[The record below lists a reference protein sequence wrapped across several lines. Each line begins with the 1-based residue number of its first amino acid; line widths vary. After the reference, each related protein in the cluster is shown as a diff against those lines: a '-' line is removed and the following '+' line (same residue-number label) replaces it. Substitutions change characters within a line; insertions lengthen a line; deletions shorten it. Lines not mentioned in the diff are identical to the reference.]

1 MSVCYVSVCRW
12 QVKRGTISSSCPNVL
27 FIIASVWIAL
37 MVSLVPLSL
46 SLSTSPSL
54 AWPLPRLW
62 RIFAFVPSFA
72 AIALISFCAFPSF
85 CNTFFSFLFFAQV
98 HYVCG
103 SPPDVENMQA
113 DSRRDP
119 CSHYAIRTHIPLA
132 IIDFIPMVCARSLP
146 ISLMQ
151 FLDLTVAVCNEW
163 TRDVYRMV
171 CTLLHTAHGTPKWC
185 GHTRRLATECWPSP
199 NKNWSEQQSHKKKKT
214 NQQHTKIH
222 YIKWISVKTRNARIR
237 FSDFFFVCCC
247 CCCLCLCFRCSSYVN
262 TECVMVRRTGAIVCI
277 ACMRKLCVTYTF
289 GHRQCILCNAIERC
303 GRFVTASCALSRA
316 LKGPAPL

>member
-37 MVSLVPLSL
+37 MVSLVPPSL

-171 CTLLHTAHGTPKWC
+171 CTLLLTAHGTPKWC

-199 NKNWSEQQSHKKKKT
+199 NKNWSEQQSHKKKNEPTAYQNTLYKM
-214 NQQHTKIH
+214 NKCEDTKCAH
-222 YIKWISVKTRNARIR
+222 SV
-237 FSDFFFVCCC
+237 
-247 CCCLCLCFRCSSYVN
+247 
-262 TECVMVRRTGAIVCI
+262 
-277 ACMRKLCVTYTF
+277 
-289 GHRQCILCNAIERC
+289 
-303 GRFVTASCALSRA
+303 
-316 LKGPAPL
+316 